1 MLRAVVVSVAS
12 LLLILVLGTPMLLYA
27 ALSGDTDRLYAVGR
41 FSAGLVL
48 RLAGV
53 HLDVQGSE
61 KIPPG
66 QAVVFM
72 PNHQSNVDGPAVF
85 VCLPPV
91 LVLAKKEFFRIPVLG
106 WAMRLRG
113 FIPVDRKNRE
123 RAIQA
128 VDEAAGALRA
138 GHSFLIFPEGTRSRD
153 GRLQAFKK
161 GGFIMALK
169 SGAPVVPVSIS
180 GGRRIMRKGDRAIH
194 PGRIRVTFHDPVETA
209 GYRPEERRRVM
220 EAVRQAVLSGL
231 TAEEWPVKEQ
241 GAGRS

>member
-1 MLRAVVVSVAS
+1 MLRAALVSLAS
-12 LLLILVLGTPMLLYA
+12 LLLILVLGAPMLLYA

-53 HLDVQGSE
+53 RLEVQGRE
-61 KIPPG
+61 KVPPG
-66 QAVVFM
+66 RAVVFM

-91 LVLAKKEFFRIPVLG
+91 LVLAKKEFFRLPVLG
-106 WAMRLRG
+106 WAMRLQG
-113 FIPVDRKNRE
+113 FIPLDRKNRQ

-128 VDEAAGALRA
+128 LDEAARALQA
-138 GHSFLIFPEGTRSRD
+138 GHSFLIFPEGTRSPD
-153 GRLQAFKK
+153 GRLQAFKS
-161 GGFIMALK
+161 GGFMMALK

-194 PGRIRVTFHDPVETA
+194 PGRIRITFHDPVETA
-209 GYRPEERRRVM
+209 GYQPEERRRLM
-220 EAVRQAVLSGL
+220 EAVRRAVLSGL
-231 TAEEWPVKEQ
+231 AVEEWPVEGQQAEK
-241 GAGRS
+241 S